1 MKKRYPFTF
10 IVGSALLTFPLA
22 FSATVLAQQE
32 MAQQE
37 GASVRFSSPPWPGV
51 TVKTAMASR
60 LLEALGYKPSQQEIG
75 STITYEAL
83 NLGEIDAFLA
93 AWLPGQQTMYDP
105 SMEKGTIVD
114 LGNNVDGARLGFA
127 VPRYVAEAGVTSAED
142 LDKDEYAKRFGRTI
156 YNIEAGSGMSE
167 ILNGAV
173 DEDTY
178 GLGDWDLSE
187 TSTPGMLSV
196 VKDAIKNDE
205 WVVFGAWTPH
215 WMNIEYDIVYLD
227 DPEDLWGPDE
237 GHSDVKTLL
246 SKDFADSHPNAARFL
261 DQIVI
266 SADDQSEMI
275 LGFGFENREPEEVA
289 LEWIKNNP
297 EKIKS
302 FAEGVTTRDGE
313 SAWPAL
319 QEAFDLPNAG

>member
-1 MKKRYPFTF
+1 MIRQRSFTL
-10 IVGSALLTFPLA
+10 IAGTALAMAPLTFPI
-22 FSATVLAQQE
+22 SA

-37 GASVRFSSPPWPGV
+37 DASVRFSAPAWPGV
-51 TVKTAMASR
+51 TVKTAMASA
-60 LLEALGYKPSQQEIG
+60 LLEALGYRPSQQEI
-75 STITYEAL
+75 SATITYEAL
-83 NLGEIDAFLA
+83 NLGEVDAFLA
-93 AWLPGQQTMYDP
+93 AWLPGQQSMYDP
-105 SMEKGTIVD
+105 TMEKGNLVD

-142 LDKDEYAKRFGRTI
+142 LDKEEFAERFDRII

-173 DEDTY
+173 DEDIY

-196 VKDAIKNDE
+196 VKDAISNDE

-227 DPEDLWGPDE
+227 DPEDLWGPDS
-237 GHSDVKTLL
+237 GSSDVRTLL
-246 SKDFADSHPNAARFL
+246 NKSFAESHPNARKFL
-261 DQIVI
+261 DQLTI
-266 SADDQSEMI
+266 SSEDQSKMI
-275 LGFGFENREPEEVA
+275 MGFGYEEREPEEVA
-289 LEWIKNNP
+289 EEWIKNNP
-297 EKIKS
+297 GKIKA

-313 SAWPAL
+313 PAWPAL
-319 QEAFDLPNAG
+319 KQAFDLSDA